1 MAPPR
6 NLYRWLRFT
15 RKSTHATCA
24 QTPGSRKIIYVDMR
38 SPPPHINANLELD
51 VCITS
56 FISLPMMKERA
67 TRSSAVYV
75 VLKKDGHL
83 LFHRRRHLGYP
94 EESIIDALQR
104 EVREGLGADLR
115 TEDTRIVHVRHHNAD
130 DGSQLDFFYTASA
143 WDGEVQTREPE
154 KNSELVWLKKDALTS
169 DVIPYIRNVLDSLD
183 RGLSPSNESLSS

>member
-1 MAPPR
+1 
-6 NLYRWLRFT
+6 
-15 RKSTHATCA
+15 
-24 QTPGSRKIIYVDMR
+24 MR
-38 SPPPHINANLELD
+38 SPPPYINANLELD

-56 FISLPMMKERA
+56 FISSSMMKEHA

-104 EVREGLGADLR
+104 EIREGLGADLR
-115 TEDTRIVHVRHHNAD
+115 AEDTRIVHVRHRNAD

-143 WDGEVQTREPE
+143 WDGDVQAKEPE
-154 KNSELVWLKKDALTS
+154 RNSELVWLKKDTLTT
-169 DVIPYIRNVLDSLD
+169 DVIPYIKNVLDSLD
-183 RGLSPSNESLSS
+183 RGLSPTKEGLSS